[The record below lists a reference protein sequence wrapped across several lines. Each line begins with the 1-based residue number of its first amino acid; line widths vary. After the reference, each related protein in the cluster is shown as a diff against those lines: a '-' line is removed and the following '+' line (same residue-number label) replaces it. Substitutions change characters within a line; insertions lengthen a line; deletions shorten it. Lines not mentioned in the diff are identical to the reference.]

1 MPPKPVH
8 LFPPSN
14 APRTWLITAAPS
26 PIGLRLARALLD
38 HGDNVVLG
46 VSTAELQKL
55 KNARLNVKS
64 AAVDLG
70 ARLQPFASF
79 INIEAVEKGWRDRTR
94 VVALDGRC
102 GSVCLPPCSVLL
114 AISVSIY
121 LVGLCKC

>member
-14 APRTWLITAAPS
+14 APRTWLITVATS

-55 KNARLNVKS
+55 KHARLNGKS
-64 AAVDLG
+64 AALDLG
-70 ARLQPFASF
+70 ARLQAFATF
-79 INIEAVEKGWRDRTR
+79 INTEAVEKGWRDRTR

-102 GSVCLPPCSVLL
+102 GSVCLTPCFALL
-114 AISVSIY
+114 AISVPIHY
-121 LVGLCKC
+121 IGFCTC